1 MPQSNFSCRVL
12 CGEIGNPKEIEPATQ
27 EILINHGIT
36 EGEFTPEVSLPY
48 HSASARTA
56 HKSSVL

>member
-1 MPQSNFSCRVL
+1 MLHSIFPYRVL

-36 EGEFTPEVSLPY
+36 EGEFTPEASLPY

-56 HKSSVL
+56 HNSNVL

>member
-1 MPQSNFSCRVL
+1 MPHSNFPCRVL

-36 EGEFTPEVSLPY
+36 EGEFTPEASL
-48 HSASARTA
+48 
-56 HKSSVL
+56 L